1 LGLTCLEKEKACTY
15 ISALIICLIIL
26 LCWRL
31 FSPQKLLDDAE
42 TVQVIWVTYGGA
54 EVSVDSSK
62 LISMLKKYSS
72 KITLRAYDYIP
83 YQISD
88 VDIEIHMLDDGK
100 PKYILLGK
108 FNIWYHSANFARNI
122 IDGDRLRDE
131 LLMMLQD
138 SE

>member
-1 LGLTCLEKEKACTY
+1 Y

-42 TVQVIWVTYGGA
+42 TVQVIWVTYEGA
-54 EVSVDSSK
+54 KITVDSGE
-62 LISMLKKYSS
+62 LISILEKYSS

-88 VDIEIHMLDDGK
+88 VDIEIHVLDDGK
-100 PKYILLGK
+100 PKYILLGE
-108 FNIWYHSANFARNI
+108 FNIWYHHANFAHNI

-131 LLMMLQD
+131 LLTILQD